1 MRYRR
6 VINPG
11 GTYFFTVNLQNRKSK
26 LLIEYIDE
34 LRLAFRHTKYHPPF
48 TIDAIVILP
57 DHLKRNGVAS
67 CLLPYL
73 L

>member
-34 LRLAFRHTKYHPPF
+34 LRLAFRHAKYHHPF
-48 TIDAIVILP
+48 TIDA
-57 DHLKRNGVAS
+57 A
-67 CLLPYL
+67 
-73 L
+73 